1 MTDNTEIAEL
11 TPEDE
16 DWSWAEARKKLT
28 PKLDNRKAA
37 RKKRQK
43 RLADSVDRRSL
54 RASGRTEQFNFK
66 STPGLKARA
75 QEAAVRKGITLA
87 EWMERAVEA
96 ALIVPKVTEIA

>member
-28 PKLDNRKAA
+28 PKLDNR